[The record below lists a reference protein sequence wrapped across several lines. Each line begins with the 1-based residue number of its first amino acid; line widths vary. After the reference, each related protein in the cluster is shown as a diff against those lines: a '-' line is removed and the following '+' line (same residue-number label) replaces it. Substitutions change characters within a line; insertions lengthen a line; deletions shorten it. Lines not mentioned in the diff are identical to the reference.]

1 MGARLAVCLDHISI
15 KRKPWARRERF
26 ITASPSVLERRKTIW
41 EVKNGT
47 EIRVDWDNQTQK
59 SLMTLKMPMN

>member
-47 EIRVDWDNQTQK
+47 EI
-59 SLMTLKMPMN
+59 